1 VTARAHAPAHEP
13 DLHIERDST
22 VRLGGV
28 PAIPLTWI
36 SGGPLGRASWKAVA
50 ASMSFREA
58 LQAIADELTSS
69 AGIEGTTQIGASLDG
84 SLTGALRDIGSTGSS
99 SDHAGSGWDPAAGAD
114 RLADAS
120 APLLSGHQHSGES
133 EVVTGYLA
141 GIRAVALALASDA
154 ASRDGNAVEV
164 FLAAAA
170 TVTLLQQR
178 EQDKARIGES
188 VILALA

>member
-1 VTARAHAPAHEP
+1 MTARAHAPAHEP

-36 SGGPLGRASWKAVA
+36 SGGPLGRASWKAAA

-58 LQAIADELTSS
+58 LQAFADELTSS

-84 SLTGALRDIGSTGSS
+84 SLTGALRDIGSPGSS
-99 SDHAGSGWDPAAGAD
+99 SDHAGPGWDPAAGAD

-120 APLLSGHQHSGES
+120 APLLSGHKHSGGPEA
-133 EVVTGYLA
+133 A
-141 GIRAVALALASDA
+141 GIRAVALALASDT
-154 ASRDGNAVEV
+154 ASRDGNAVKV

-178 EQDKARIGES
+178 EQGEARIGES
-188 VILALA
+188 IILALA